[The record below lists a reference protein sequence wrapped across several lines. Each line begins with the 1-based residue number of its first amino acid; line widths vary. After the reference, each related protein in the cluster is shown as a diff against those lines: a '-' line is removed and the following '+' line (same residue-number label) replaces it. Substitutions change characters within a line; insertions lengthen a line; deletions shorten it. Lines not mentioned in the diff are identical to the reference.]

1 MGRTYPDKTWAYM
14 PMYTNALDMHGN
26 GYLAGKDPLWFHEEF
41 LANNE
46 TTGDLCW
53 FELYPGRDV
62 IEPSQ
67 EGDGGSVR
75 VTYISGGGRTWS
87 DNGECRRWGDM
98 GNCDT
103 WADNG
108 EWYFAS
114 VPFKVNPPPR
124 GRIT

>member
-1 MGRTYPDKTWAYM
+1 M
-14 PMYTNALDMHGN
+14 PMYTNARDMHGN

-114 VPFKVNPPPR
+114 VPFKVNPPEAE
-124 GRIT
+124 